1 MCSESIQCEHALDPA
16 SLRTY
21 SSVLAIKTK
30 LYVCIFLA
38 AAFVLNHAEH
48 DPTLQSVH
56 YVCKRH
62 WQSVVRET
70 CQWCTI
76 TKETTLLAH
85 KRLYLVPLLTDN
97 TAQLGIVPTNL
108 LSCCIQN
115 RCQTNLEGALN
126 GSAMIP
132 ML

>member
-48 DPTLQSVH
+48 DPTLQSVGA

-76 TKETTLLAH
+76 TEETTLLALLELVSDLSSYGQH
-85 KRLYLVPLLTDN
+85 RSAWNCSNQSSQLLYTKS
-97 TAQLGIVPTNL
+97 
-108 LSCCIQN
+108 LSDKFG
-115 RCQTNLEGALN
+115 RCT
-126 GSAMIP
+126 
-132 ML
+132 